1 MKPLLGVWVML
12 MTRRPPSRTFLSPTS
27 RRLVA
32 GLLIAAGILL
42 IIGELLR
49 VYVLYVYW
57 RQLGVLDQ
65 GVVAMVSLGL
75 AAGVATAYVGWRV
88 GLAS

>member
-1 MKPLLGVWVML
+1 
-12 MTRRPPSRTFLSPTS
+12 MTRRPPSRTILSPTS

-57 RQLGVLDQ
+57 QQRGLVDGAAMS
-65 GVVAMVSLGL
+65 VVGLGL
-75 AAGVATAYVGWRV
+75 LGGLATTYVGWRV
-88 GLAS
+88 GRAG

>member
-1 MKPLLGVWVML
+1 MN
-12 MTRRPPSRTFLSPTS
+12 RQPPSRTILSPTS

-42 IIGELLR
+42 ILGELLR

-57 RQLGVLDQ
+57 RQGTVDN
-65 GVVAMVSLGL
+65 GAVAMVSLGL
-75 AAGVATAYVGWRV
+75 TAGVATAYVGWHV
-88 GLAS
+88 GLAR

>member
-1 MKPLLGVWVML
+1 MN
-12 MTRRPPSRTFLSPTS
+12 RQPPSRTILSPTS

-42 IIGELLR
+42 ILGELLR

-57 RQLGVLDQ
+57 RQGTVDN
-65 GVVAMVSLGL
+65 GAVAMVSLGL
-75 AAGVATAYVGWRV
+75 TAGVATAYVGWRV
-88 GLAS
+88 GLAR

>member
-1 MKPLLGVWVML
+1 MN
-12 MTRRPPSRTFLSPTS
+12 RRPPSRTFLSPAS

-57 RQLGVLDQ
+57 RQLGTVDN
-65 GVVAMVSLGL
+65 GAMALVSLGL
-75 AAGVATAYVGWRV
+75 VAGVITTYVGWRV
-88 GLAS
+88 GLAG

>member
-1 MKPLLGVWVML
+1 MLRVCLLSMNR
-12 MTRRPPSRTFLSPTS
+12 RRPPRTILSPTS

-49 VYVLYVYW
+49 VYVLYAHW
-57 RQLGVLDQ
+57 QQR
-65 GVVAMVSLGL
+65 GVVDIGAAVMVSLGL
-75 AAGVATAYVGWRV
+75 AVGVATTYIGWRV
-88 GLAS
+88 GLAG

>member
-1 MKPLLGVWVML
+1 
-12 MTRRPPSRTFLSPTS
+12 MTRLPPSRTILSPTS

-42 IIGELLR
+42 ILGELLR

-57 RQLGVLDQ
+57 KQQHTTDIG
-65 GVVAMVSLGL
+65 AMAIVGLGL
-75 AAGVATAYVGWRV
+75 VGGVATSYVGWRV
-88 GLAS
+88 GRAG

>member
-1 MKPLLGVWVML
+1 
-12 MTRRPPSRTFLSPTS
+12 MTRRPPSRTILSPAS

-57 RQLGVLDQ
+57 QQQ
-65 GVVAMVSLGL
+65 GVADPGAMAIVGLGL
-75 AAGVATAYVGWRV
+75 LGGIATAYVGWRV
-88 GLAS
+88 GQAG

>member
-1 MKPLLGVWVML
+1 MN
-12 MTRRPPSRTFLSPTS
+12 RRPSRPILSPAS

-42 IIGELLR
+42 VVGELLR

-57 RQLGVLDQ
+57 QQREMLDY
-65 GVVAMVSLGL
+65 GALAMVSLGL
-75 AAGVATAYVGWRV
+75 GVGVLTTYIGRRV
-88 GLAS
+88 GQAG

>member
-1 MKPLLGVWVML
+1 MP

-57 RQLGVLDQ
+57 RQLGTVDNSAM
-65 GVVAMVSLGL
+65 AMVSLGL
-75 AAGVATAYVGWRV
+75 VAGVATTYVGWRV
-88 GLAS
+88 GLAR

>member
-1 MKPLLGVWVML
+1 MN
-12 MTRRPPSRTFLSPTS
+12 RRPSRPILSPAS

-42 IIGELLR
+42 VIGELLR

-57 RQLGVLDQ
+57 RQLGTLDYRAL
-65 GVVAMVSLGL
+65 AMVSLGL
-75 AAGVATAYVGWRV
+75 VGGVLTTYIGWRV
-88 GLAS
+88 GQAG

>member
-1 MKPLLGVWVML
+1 MA
-12 MTRRPPSRTFLSPTS
+12 RRPSSRPILSPAS

-42 IIGELLR
+42 VIGELLR

-57 RQLGVLDQ
+57 QRLGVL
-65 GVVAMVSLGL
+65 GTGPVAVVALGL
-75 AAGVATAYVGWRV
+75 AAGVLTSYAGVRV
-88 GLAS
+88 GRGG

>member
-1 MKPLLGVWVML
+1 MN
-12 MTRRPPSRTFLSPTS
+12 RQPPSRTILSPTS

-42 IIGELLR
+42 ILGELLR

-57 RQLGVLDQ
+57 QQQ
-65 GVVAMVSLGL
+65 GTMDNGAVAMVSLGL
-75 AAGVATAYVGWRV
+75 TAGVATTYVGWRV
-88 GLAS
+88 GLAR

>member
-1 MKPLLGVWVML
+1 ML
-12 MTRRPPSRTFLSPTS
+12 MTRRPSSRTFLSPTS

-57 RQLGVLDQ
+57 QRLGIVDN
-65 GVVAMVSLGL
+65 GAVAMVALGL
-75 AAGVATAYVGWRV
+75 IVGVITTSVGWRV
-88 GLAS
+88 GRAG

>member
-1 MKPLLGVWVML
+1 MP

-42 IIGELLR
+42 VIGELLR

-57 RQLGVLDQ
+57 QRQDMVDNGALV
-65 GVVAMVSLGL
+65 MVSLGL
-75 AAGVATAYVGWRV
+75 VVGVATAYIGWRV
-88 GLAS
+88 GLAR

>member
-1 MKPLLGVWVML
+1 MN
-12 MTRRPPSRTFLSPTS
+12 RRSSRPILSPAS

-42 IIGELLR
+42 VIGELLR

-57 RQLGVLDQ
+57 QQRGALDY
-65 GVVAMVSLGL
+65 GALAMVSFGL
-75 AAGVATAYVGWRV
+75 VAGVVTTYVGWRV
-88 GLAS
+88 GRAG

>member
-1 MKPLLGVWVML
+1 
-12 MTRRPPSRTFLSPTS
+12 MTRRPPSRTFLSPAS

-49 VYVLYVYW
+49 VYVLYAYW
-57 RQLGVLDQ
+57 RQLGTADN
-65 GVVAMVSLGL
+65 GAVALVSLGL
-75 AAGVATAYVGWRV
+75 VAGVGAIYVGWRV
-88 GLAS
+88 GLAD

>member
-1 MKPLLGVWVML
+1 MKPLLRVWLVP
-12 MTRRPPSRTFLSPTS
+12 MTRRPPSRTFLSPSS

-57 RQLGVLDQ
+57 QQLGTVDKGAL
-65 GVVAMVSLGL
+65 AMVSLGL
-75 AAGVATAYVGWRV
+75 VAGAATTYVGWRV
-88 GLAS
+88 GLAG

>member
-1 MKPLLGVWVML
+1 MA
-12 MTRRPPSRTFLSPTS
+12 RRPSSSTILSPSS

-57 RQLGVLDQ
+57 RQLGVVDIGAGALV
-65 GVVAMVSLGL
+65 GLGL
-75 AAGVATAYVGWRV
+75 VAGVITIYVGRRV
-88 GLAS
+88 GLAG

>member
-1 MKPLLGVWVML
+1 

-27 RRLVA
+27 RHLVA

-57 RQLGVLDQ
+57 RQLGTVDNGAL
-65 GVVAMVSLGL
+65 ALVSLGL
-75 AAGVATAYVGWRV
+75 VAGVITTYVGWRV
-88 GLAS
+88 GLAG

>member
-1 MKPLLGVWVML
+1 MA
-12 MTRRPPSRTFLSPTS
+12 RRPPSRTILSPAS

-42 IIGELLR
+42 FIGELLR

-57 RQLGVLDQ
+57 QQSGALSLGPTAGVL
-65 GVVAMVSLGL
+65 LGL
-75 AAGVATAYVGWRV
+75 AAGVGTSYVGWRV
-88 GLAS
+88 GQGG